1 MRKKTIISLLL
12 VVVIIGSVFGAGKSE
27 VKTAEKTKIT
37 WASWALA
44 EEALRPTY
52 MAMAEAFMAQNPDIE
67 IDTVAYPYAQYK
79 DQLIISA
86 AAGNAPDLA
95 HIKEEWVA
103 PLMEL
108 DALYPLDDHLN
119 PDVLNDYFPE
129 IVKGVTIDGKIV
141 CAPWFNNAYAM
152 FYNKTLMQQAGVR
165 DLPKNWGELI
175 VAANKISALGSDSK
189 GNKIYGYAQPN
200 SKTEPGVGYN
210 FFPVMWAYGGDFIDS
225 AGNIVIDSPNNVE
238 AFKFVKQM
246 YDNQISPNGSTFKDL
261 RNLFA
266 QGVIGFYY
274 DIEMAQAPINQ
285 ASPRGD
291 AFAEEYGA
299 MVIPAGDGPY
309 GAGYL
314 IQHHTA
320 IFKNCKN
327 IEAATRFA
335 EFLADKE
342 VLQILYDAGMGKTPT
357 RASVLELDI
366 FANPDNPI
374 AATFVEALPTARPL
388 PTDNKNFM
396 MADDAIADALSK
408 LTVSR
413 DSVEKIVADLDKK
426 VTELYEQN

>member
-1 MRKKTIISLLL
+1 MRKRVIISLLL
-12 VVVIIGSVFGAGKSE
+12 LVVLLGTLVGGGKSE
-27 VKTAEKTKIT
+27 VKQEEKTKIT

-52 MAMAEAFMAQNPDIE
+52 MAMAEAFMRENPDIE
-67 IDTVAYPYAQYK
+67 IETVAYPYAQYK

-108 DALYPLDDHLN
+108 DALLTLDKHLSPQVLDDF
-119 PDVLNDYFPE
+119 FPE
-129 IVKGVTIDGKIV
+129 IIKGVTIDGNIV

-152 FYNKTLMQQAGVR
+152 FYNKTLMKQAGVTE
-165 DLPKNWGELI
+165 LPRTWGELL

-210 FFPVMWAYGGDFIDS
+210 FFPVMWAYGGEFIDS
-225 AGNIVIDSPNNVE
+225 NGKIAIDSPNNVE
-238 AFKFVKQM
+238 AFKFVKEL
-246 YDNQISPNGSTFKDL
+246 YENQISPNGATFKDL

-285 ASPRGD
+285 ASPKGD

-299 MVIPAGDGPY
+299 MVIPSSDGPL
-309 GAGYL
+309 GSGYL

-320 IFKNCKN
+320 IFKSVKN
-327 IEAATRFA
+327 VDAAVKFA
-335 EFLADKE
+335 EFLSDKE

-357 RASVLELDI
+357 RISVLDLDI
-366 FANPDNPI
+366 FSNPDNPV
-374 AATFVEALPTARPL
+374 ASVFVDALPTARPL

-413 DSVEKIVADLDKK
+413 DSVEKIVKDLDKR
-426 VTELYEQN
+426 VNELYQQD